1 MKSPTKGQSLTVS
14 FIITMRNLHIINF
27 DKITLSY
34 TPYYGVE
41 LGKLWVEWL

>member
-1 MKSPTKGQSLTVS
+1 MKLPTKSQTLTVS
-14 FIITMRNLHIINF
+14 MIITMRNLKIVQF